1 MLKKI
6 QYNHSDVNREMSK
19 YAFPGFL
26 DLVEMRELV
35 DDCVGILKTVEEK
48 KKYLP
53 PTKWQQK
60 FPEKYLEFLFRALFP
75 GETKYSV
82 DIYQGLFNIGE
93 PQVKL
98 PEDGRLDYLINDASV
113 TRDGLKQIQVRC
125 NNEQMTH
132 GLRLL
137 LLEVRDDDK
146 KPFFI
151 QEYEANQYL
160 RAHFTKSLVSGES
173 IADVVLLN
181 ESGLVNDIENWT
193 YVPDYRLRILALDR
207 NMEYYQ
213 RSITR
218 EELGTFDLLNPP
230 QDEKTVYPA
239 YSGKRFNRIPLV
251 WCGAKSNSATDLDQ
265 PQLLS
270 MAQTEL
276 KLFLCMAHN
285 SQHIYMNTQESI
297 VITGTSQAFKLK
309 DDEFVAGSVVVI
321 PGEHA
326 KAQYLSTNGIG
337 FDAEEKEIER
347 LLNSIDKQRLSLM
360 SAKSHQSGTVVGLVQ
375 NSQSAP
381 LRTVVTTSGNA
392 ITLIL
397 QHAARWLGY
406 DEKIIENTKYIPSEA
421 FANPRYNLSEYI
433 ALCKAVASGEV
444 KMLEEDLYV
453 MAKESHFIT
462 SKLTWDQFKEKY
474 EIEFEE
480 RKRKQGVVVQDTGN
494 PFAANPNLEGAEDGN
509 NDPDA

>member
-1 MLKKI
+1 MLSVKHKH
-6 QYNHSDVNREMSK
+6 NELDREMAT
-19 YAFPGFL
+19 YAFPGYL

-35 DDCVGILKTVEEK
+35 DDCVSTLKTIEEK
-48 KKYLP
+48 QKYLP

-60 FPEKYLEFLFRALFP
+60 FPEKYTEFLFRALFP
-75 GETKYSV
+75 GETKYST

-93 PQVKL
+93 PQITL
-98 PEDGRLDYLINDASV
+98 PEDGRLDYLVNDASV
-113 TRDGLKQIQVRC
+113 TRDGLKQVQVRC
-125 NNEQMTH
+125 NNEQMSH

-137 LLEVRDDDK
+137 LLEVRQDSA

-151 QEYEANQYL
+151 QEYGANQYL
-160 RAHFTKSLVSGES
+160 RAHFSKTLVSGES

-181 ESGLVNDIENWT
+181 ESGFVNDIQNWT
-193 YVPDYRLRILALDR
+193 YIEERRLRILALDR
-207 NMEYYQ
+207 NMQYYQ
-213 RSITR
+213 RSIMP

-230 QDEKTVYPA
+230 QDDRTVYPA
-239 YSGKRFNRIPLV
+239 YLGKRFDRIPLV
-251 WCGAKSNSATDLDQ
+251 WCGAKSNSATHIDQ

-297 VITGTSQAFKLK
+297 VITGANNSFKLK

-347 LLNSIDKQRLSLM
+347 LLNAIDKQRLSLM
-360 SAKSHQSGTVVGLVQ
+360 NAKSHQSGTVVGLVQ

-381 LRTVVTTSGNA
+381 LRTIVSTSGNS

-397 QHAARWLGY
+397 QHAARWMGY
-406 DEKIIENTKYIPSEA
+406 SADIVEMTRYIPSEA

-433 ALCKAVASGEV
+433 SLCKSVASGEV
-444 KMLEEDLYV
+444 KMLEEDLYI

-462 SKLTWDQFKEKY
+462 GKLTWEQFKEKY
-474 EIEFEE
+474 DIEFEE
-480 RKRKQGVVVQDTGN
+480 RKRKQGITVQDSGN
-494 PFAANPNLEGAEDGN
+494 PFAGLESDNGN
-509 NDPDA
+509 DNGNAGIGS

>member
-1 MLKKI
+1 MLTVKHTH
-6 QYNHSDVNREMSK
+6 NELNREMAK
-19 YAFPGFL
+19 YAFPGYL
-26 DLVEMRELV
+26 DFVEMREIV
-35 DDCVGILKTVEEK
+35 DDCIATLRTMEEK
-48 KKYLP
+48 QKYLP

-60 FPEKYLEFLFRALFP
+60 FPEKYAEFLFRALFP
-75 GETKYSV
+75 GETKYST
-82 DIYQGLFNIGE
+82 DIYTGLFNIGE

-98 PEDGRLDYLINDASV
+98 PDDGRLHYLLNDASV
-113 TRDGLKQIQVRC
+113 TRDGLKQVQIRC
-125 NNEQMTH
+125 NNEQMSH

-137 LLEVRDDDK
+137 LLEVRQDAE

-151 QEYEANQYL
+151 QEYTANQYL
-160 RAHFTKSLVSGES
+160 RAHFTKDIVYGES
-173 IADVVLLN
+173 ICDVVLLN
-181 ESGLVNDIENWT
+181 ESGFVNDIEHWE
-193 YVPDYRLRILALDR
+193 YVEEKRLRILALDR

-213 RSITR
+213 RSVTP
-218 EELGTFDLLNPP
+218 EELGTFDLKNPP
-230 QDEKTVYPA
+230 LDERTVYPA
-239 YSGKRFNRIPLV
+239 YLGKRFDRIPLV
-251 WCGAKSNSATDLDQ
+251 WCGAKSNSATTLDN

-297 VITGTSQAFKLK
+297 VITGTNQSFKLK

-326 KAQYLSTNGIG
+326 QAQYLSTNGIG

-347 LLNSIDKQRLSLM
+347 LLNAIDKQRLSLM

-381 LRTVVTTSGNA
+381 LRTVVTTSGNS

-397 QHAARWLGY
+397 QHAARWMGY
-406 DEKIIENTKYIPSEA
+406 DRKEVEAIQYIPSEA
-421 FANPRYNLSEYI
+421 FANPRFNLSEYI
-433 ALCKAVASGEV
+433 ALCKSVASGEV
-444 KMLEEDLYV
+444 KMLEEDLYL

-462 SKLTWDQFKEKY
+462 GKLTWEQFKEKY
-474 EIEFEE
+474 DIEFEE
-480 RKRKQGVVVQDTGN
+480 RKRKQGIIVQNTGN
-494 PFAANPNLEGAEDGN
+494 PFAPDNTSGDEDGN
-509 NDPDA
+509 TDTDL